1 MSSVLE
7 ITCLNVN
14 LTLVQVKN
22 EVIELIN
29 FWTYT
34 TYMFFRNIYA
44 NALDPPEVLN
54 LGDVFRKL
62 HLSYVTLFKNER
74 DRIIRP
80 WHLGQHSL

>member
-1 MSSVLE
+1 MEIDCLKSIFVSSVLE

-44 NALDPPEVLN
+44 NA
-54 LGDVFRKL
+54 
-62 HLSYVTLFKNER
+62 
-74 DRIIRP
+74 
-80 WHLGQHSL
+80 